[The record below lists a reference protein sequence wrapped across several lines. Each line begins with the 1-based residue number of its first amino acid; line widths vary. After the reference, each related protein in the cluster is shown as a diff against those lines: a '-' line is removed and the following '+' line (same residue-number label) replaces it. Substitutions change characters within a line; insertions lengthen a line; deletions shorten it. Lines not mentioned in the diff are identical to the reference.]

1 MKNLFDVLKPSA
13 FSVFSRGDRRS
24 NYDLLAHVY
33 TYLSTRQYAL
43 KEELIDELSD
53 YIRDHVFSDFS
64 DEEGNDI
71 ADRSAKEK
79 ASYKYRQFK
88 KSGWIEEDTTEGF
101 SLSVSM
107 NENAI
112 ILLDAFRKIIES
124 EDRPLEY
131 TGYFYAIHGLL
142 LDFDYTKTKA
152 LLEQVFKNTKELFN
166 SLQGLSSSIK
176 HFIEELLTK
185 EGLTPEDILQSL
197 LYKYQDQV
205 LMTVFNNLKGRDNP
219 SRYTSGI
226 LEKLK
231 QIRFDNLDRVVNA
244 YAQSAYPSGFT
255 NEQYVSIEE
264 SVIEQLDYAIAR
276 FETVDEI
283 VSMIDKRNTKFH
295 DTALA
300 KIRFLMNS
308 RRDVSGL
315 LDQALKALRYADSAA
330 DFDGVIA
337 IESSKNIDDKSL
349 YSKSFNKEKPTAI
362 KTRIPQADP
371 EEIERV
377 TKQLFEEDEYSRKNV
392 NEYAM
397 RLLEGKQSLEIE
409 SIPINSI
416 HDLLMTMLIQLY
428 AYYQDVNYEVV
439 LREDA
444 YSSFGYRLK
453 GFTLQRKEDTR

>member
-53 YIRDHVFSDFS
+53 YIRDHDFSDFS

-152 LLEQVFKNTKELFN
+152 LLEQVFKNTRSFLTVSKDSVQASN
-166 SLQGLSSSIK
+166 ILSRS
-176 HFIEELLTK
+176 
-185 EGLTPEDILQSL
+185 
-197 LYKYQDQV
+197 Y
-205 LMTVFNNLKGRDNP
+205 
-219 SRYTSGI
+219 
-226 LEKLK
+226 
-231 QIRFDNLDRVVNA
+231 
-244 YAQSAYPSGFT
+244 
-255 NEQYVSIEE
+255 
-264 SVIEQLDYAIAR
+264 
-276 FETVDEI
+276 
-283 VSMIDKRNTKFH
+283 
-295 DTALA
+295 
-300 KIRFLMNS
+300 
-308 RRDVSGL
+308 
-315 LDQALKALRYADSAA
+315 
-330 DFDGVIA
+330 
-337 IESSKNIDDKSL
+337 
-349 YSKSFNKEKPTAI
+349 
-362 KTRIPQADP
+362 
-371 EEIERV
+371 
-377 TKQLFEEDEYSRKNV
+377 
-392 NEYAM
+392 
-397 RLLEGKQSLEIE
+397 
-409 SIPINSI
+409 
-416 HDLLMTMLIQLY
+416 
-428 AYYQDVNYEVV
+428 
-439 LREDA
+439 
-444 YSSFGYRLK
+444 
-453 GFTLQRKEDTR
+453 